1 MTDASVVVV
10 GGGITGVA
18 VARDLAT
25 RGVDVTLLERDRL
38 AAGATGAMHAL
49 LHSGAR
55 YAVSDPESARSCAAE
70 NEVLREVAPAC
81 LEDAGGLF
89 VRLPGDDPDYLD
101 RKAAACRETGVA
113 VERLDG
119 AAARGAEPSL
129 ADDVAAALAVPDA
142 VVNPFAL
149 AAATALAAE
158 RAGADVRTGAPVVD
172 FERDGERVTGVVVD
186 GAGGREPVTADHVV
200 NATGAWAGEFA
211 ALAGV
216 DVPMAPSRGAMTVVD
231 AEVGT
236 VVNRCRPRASGDIV
250 VPGPGTAVLGTTD
263 EPVDDPD
270 EFPREDWEPRFL
282 RDELAAVVP
291 DVGDAPVVR
300 TYWGVRPLYEPA
312 GWGGSGDTTDVSR
325 GHALLA
331 HDERDGVAGLTTLTG
346 GKLTTHRLMAADAA
360 DHVCDR
366 LGTSGTSRTDDRPLP
381 GTDDAAELDA
391 ALARYDLGGA
401 FEALVGSGAA

>member
-1 MTDASVVVV
+1 MTDASVAVV
-10 GGGITGVA
+10 GGGVTGVA

-55 YAVSDPESARSCAAE
+55 YAVSDPESARACAAE

-81 LEDAGGLF
+81 IEDAGGLF
-89 VRLPGDDPDYLD
+89 ARLPGDDPDYLD
-101 RKAAACRETGVA
+101 RKAAACRETGVP

-119 AAARGAEPSL
+119 PAAREAEPSL
-129 ADDVAAALAVPDA
+129 AADAVAALRVPDA

-149 AAATALAAE
+149 AATTALAAE
-158 RAGADVRTGAPVVD
+158 RAGATVRTGTPVVD
-172 FERDGERVTGVVVD
+172 VERDDDRVTGAVVD
-186 GAGGREPVTADHVV
+186 GADGRETVAADHVV

-211 ALAGV
+211 ALSGV

-231 AEVGT
+231 ADVST
-236 VVNRCRPRASGDIV
+236 VVNRCRPRDSGDIV

-270 EFPREDWEPRFL
+270 DFPREDWEPAFL
-282 RDELAAVVP
+282 REELASVVP
-291 DVGDAPVVR
+291 VVGDAPVVR

-366 LGTSGTSRTDDRPLP
+366 LAVGARCHTDERPLP
-381 GTDDAAELDA
+381 GTDDPAALDE
-391 ALARYDLGGA
+391 ALARYDLAGA
-401 FEALVGSGAA
+401 FEALVGPAEA